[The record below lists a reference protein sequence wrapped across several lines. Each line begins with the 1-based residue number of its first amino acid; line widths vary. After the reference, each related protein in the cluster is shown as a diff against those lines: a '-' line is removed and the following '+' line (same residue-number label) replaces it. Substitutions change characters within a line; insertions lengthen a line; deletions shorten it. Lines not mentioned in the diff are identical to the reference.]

1 MQITDSRGKNI
12 IKGVHV
18 RYTGT
23 GTAGEVLDI
32 REDPEGKWARMDST
46 DLWYNARFLEV
57 LKPEE
62 YQKVKHRETLKE
74 RMGKVDETE
83 KEEVARKTV
92 ENMKKKVAEDVD
104 MSNELCDGG
113 G

>member
-1 MQITDSRGKNI
+1 MQITDPRGKNI
-12 IKGVHV
+12 LKGVHV

-23 GTAGEVLDI
+23 GTAGEVLDV
-32 REDPEGKWARMDST
+32 REDPEGKWAKMDST
-46 DLWYNARFLEV
+46 DMWYNTRFLEV

-62 YQKVKHRETLKE
+62 YQKVKRRETLKE
-74 RMGKVDETE
+74 RVKAAEETD
-83 KEEVARKTV
+83 KEEMARQTV
-92 ENMKKKVAEDVD
+92 EKMKNKIGEDVD